1 MGAGGQDRTHHPSR
15 EHRIRMPVTTQSRS
29 SPVPAHDTSSGP
41 TSGRSVL
48 GLSVPQVL
56 GGALAAAT
64 SALAAS
70 FLGVAGTLVGA
81 VVGSVVATIGA
92 AVYAHS
98 LRKAATQLRVIRPAI
113 RPVAAL
119 ASQDSLEAD
128 PVAGDGNDQ
137 VGVGPRLPLRTVPAR
152 RRWLRLSVGVGLGVV
167 LALAGITAA
176 ELIIGHP
183 VSGSTKSGTTI
194 GQAVGSAPRQGSP
207 GTVASPTSPTKA
219 GSATATAT
227 ASRPATAT
235 GSATSRPAGTA
246 TAPATQGGLGSTANS
261 ATGSAGASAPA
272 P

>member
-1 MGAGGQDRTHHPSR
+1 MS
-15 EHRIRMPVTTQSRS
+15 VTTHPRS

-41 TSGRSVL
+41 PRGRSGL

-92 AVYAHS
+92 AAYSHS
-98 LRKAATQLRVIRPAI
+98 LRKAASQLRVIRPAI
-113 RPVAAL
+113 RPDDAL
-119 ASQDSLEAD
+119 ASRVSPEAD

-137 VGVGPRLPLRTVPAR
+137 GEVLPGLPLRTVPAR
-152 RRWLRLSVGVGLGVV
+152 RRWLRLTVGVVVGVV

-194 GQAVGSAPRQGSP
+194 GQAVDSAPRQGSS
-207 GTVASPTSPTKA
+207 GMVASPTSPTKA
-219 GSATATAT
+219 GSATITATAT
-227 ASRPATAT
+227 ATATTSRPATVT

-246 TAPATQGGLGSTANS
+246 TTAPATRDGLGSTANS
-261 ATGSAGASAPA
+261 ATGSAGVSAPA

>member
-1 MGAGGQDRTHHPSR
+1 
-15 EHRIRMPVTTQSRS
+15 MPVTTQSRS
-29 SPVPAHDTSSGP
+29 NPVPAHDTSSGP

-119 ASQDSLEAD
+119 ASENSAEAD

-137 VGVGPRLPLRTVPAR
+137 VEVGPRLPLRTGPAR
-152 RRWLRLSVGVGLGVV
+152 RRWLRLSVGVVLGVV

-194 GQAVGSAPRQGSP
+194 GQAVGSAPRQVSP
-207 GTVASPTSPTKA
+207 GTVASPTSPPKA
-219 GSATATAT
+219 VSATPT
-227 ASRPATAT
+227 SRPATAT

-246 TAPATQGGLGSTANS
+246 TAPATQGGLGSTATS
-261 ATGSAGASAPA
+261 ATGSAGASTPA